1 MQFDNTMRL
10 LGEVLQWGV
19 FVPLALLD
27 DRSSCSAFVS
37 HTVST
42 QSHQSSAACMM
53 ASGGGD
59 SEKNVRMYSHKLV
72 TASGKPVCRYA
83 LGGAAR
89 STQSEYIPL
98 KYRDMLQKSDDR
110 GAPFY
115 FYYNPHR
122 YPLFLEGVSQSFD
135 NPTARRDIFFA
146 SGGTERSPDAL
157 DQRLNDAL
165 AFCGGE
171 YIDGFVLEY
180 VCPDE
185 LDSETQLGKELQ
197 IAIDQVHSYVRE
209 NKVRYVIASTHSHK
223 VGRALAGSALLDAIM
238 LRYNLS
244 HRKAAE
250 TISFPEA
257 LENDIPVLAFT
268 TTRWNGLQRTTSP
281 NVTTADCI
289 TFALQHPA
297 VEVVLHSARDEDE
310 LDDALLPIISCS
322 DGIHWMPD
330 SKYAD
335 LCAFYDDE
343 MAWNNDGFDEYPD
356 ESI

>member
-1 MQFDNTMRL
+1 MRL
-10 LGEVLQWGV
+10 FGVPHWVV
-19 FVPLALLD
+19 FVPFAFLD
-27 DRSSCSAFVS
+27 DVSSCCAFVS
-37 HTVST
+37 HTVSR
-42 QSHQSSAACMM
+42 QSHQSSAVFMM

-59 SEKNVRMYSHKLV
+59 SDKNVRSFTEKLS

-98 KYRDMLQKSDDR
+98 KYRDMLQKQKADNDV

-146 SGGTERSPDAL
+146 SGGTERSPAAL

-185 LDSETQLGKELQ
+185 WDSETQLGKELQ
-197 IAIDQVHSYVRE
+197 VAIDHVRSYVRE
-209 NKVRYVIASTHSHK
+209 NKVRYVMASTHSHK
-223 VGRALAGSALLDAIM
+223 VGHALAGAASLDAIM

-244 HRKAAE
+244 HRNGAE

-257 LENDIPVLAFT
+257 LENDLPVLAFT
-268 TTRWNGLQRTTSP
+268 TTRWNGLQRTASP
-281 NVTTADCI
+281 TVTTADCI

-322 DGIHWMPD
+322 DRSHWMPN
-330 SKYAD
+330 SKYDD
-335 LCAFYDDE
+335 LCAYYDDE
-343 MAWNNDGFDEYPD
+343 MAWNSDGYDEYPD